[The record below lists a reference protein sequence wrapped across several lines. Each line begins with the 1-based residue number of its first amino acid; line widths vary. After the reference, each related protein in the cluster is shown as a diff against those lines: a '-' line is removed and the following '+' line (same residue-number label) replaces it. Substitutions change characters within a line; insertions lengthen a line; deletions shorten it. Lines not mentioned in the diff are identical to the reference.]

1 MTTDEKYFWL
11 LRVLYRAGDRGLTL
25 QEISDKWEANKPDS
39 IEPLPRQTFIR
50 WKERIYDMLNI
61 LIVCR
66 RDDGYRYYIQDRENL
81 SEGKLV
87 KWLLDIYSTT
97 TILSQSTGLKER
109 ILVEEVPSG
118 QVFLTD
124 IVEAMKENRVLQVS
138 YQGFEKDKVTTFS
151 VEPFCLKM
159 FERRWYLYA
168 HSIGDDMMRI
178 YGLDRMK
185 GVEQTTRRFVLPDD
199 FDAKRRFSPFYGV
212 FLDSDGKTE
221 RVVLRAY
228 NPHYH
233 YMRTLPLHASQ
244 KELSSCDDYADFELH
259 LHPTCD
265 FVMELLSKEGL
276 IEVLEPAALRE
287 EMLIHAKELMKRYK
301 K

>member
-25 QEISDKWEANKPDS
+25 QEISDKWEANQPNS

-109 ILVEEVPSG
+109 ILVEEVSSG

-151 VEPFCLKM
+151 VEPYCLKM

-199 FDAKRRFSPFYGV
+199 FDAKRRFLPFYGV

-244 KELSSCDDYADFELH
+244 KEISSCDDYADFELH

-265 FVMELLSKEGL
+265 FVMELLSKDGL